1 MGCRWPPEDSWRSL
15 RMPSRT
21 LVAALAAETI
31 GTFLFFVVGAGAVI
45 MDAQTGGEIGLLGIA
60 LAHGLVLAALGT
72 AFAPISGGQFNPV
85 VTVALWLVGKVR
97 TIEGIR
103 FIVAQLVGAAAAGFA
118 LKLAFGGFEAGDT
131 VWSFARGGAP
141 AVAAGLT
148 QVTAIAIEAVLTAV
162 LVYAVLLTA
171 VDKRAPQMGAIFI
184 SGAIIADIMV
194 GGPLTGAAMNPARW
208 FGPAVAFGDLSG
220 AVVYIVGPLIGAVVA
235 ALSVRYLFAE
245 R

>member
-1 MGCRWPPEDSWRSL
+1 
-15 RMPSRT
+15 MPSRA
-21 LVAALAAETI
+21 LVAALAAEAI

-45 MDAQTGGEIGLLGIA
+45 MNAQTGGEVGLIGIA
-60 LAHGLVLAALGT
+60 LAHGLALAALGT

-85 VTVALWLVGKVR
+85 VTVALWLVGRVR
-97 TIEGIR
+97 TVEGVR
-103 FIVAQLVGAAAAGFA
+103 YIVAQLVGAVAAGFA

-131 VWSFARGGAP
+131 VWSIAGGGSP
-141 AVAAGLT
+141 GVADGLT
-148 QVTAIAIEAVLTAV
+148 PVTAIAIEAVLTAL

-171 VDKRAPQMGAIFI
+171 VDKRAPQLGALLIGGVI
-184 SGAIIADIMV
+184 VADIMV

-208 FGPAVAFGDLSG
+208 FGPAVAFGDLSE
-220 AVVYIVGPLIGAVVA
+220 AVVYIVGPLVGAVIA

>member
-1 MGCRWPPEDSWRSL
+1 
-15 RMPSRT
+15 MPSRT

-103 FIVAQLVGAAAAGFA
+103 YIAAQLVGAVAAGFA

-141 AVAAGLT
+141 GVADGLT

-208 FGPAVAFGDLSG
+208 FGPALALGDLSA

>member
-1 MGCRWPPEDSWRSL
+1 
-15 RMPSRT
+15 MPSRT

-103 FIVAQLVGAAAAGFA
+103 YIAAQLVGAVAAGFA
-118 LKLAFGGFEAGDT
+118 LKLAFGGFEPGDT

-141 AVAAGLT
+141 GVADGLT

-162 LVYAVLLTA
+162 LVYTVLLTA

>member
-21 LVAALAAETI
+21 LVAALAAEAI

-45 MDAQTGGEIGLLGIA
+45 MDAQTGGEVGLLGIA

-141 AVAAGLT
+141 FVADGLT

-171 VDKRAPQMGAIFI
+171 VDKRAPQLGALLI
-184 SGAIIADIMV
+184 GGVIIADIMV

>member
-15 RMPSRT
+15 RMPSRA
-21 LVAALAAETI
+21 LIAALAAEAI
-31 GTFLFFVVGAGAVI
+31 GTFLFFVLGAGAVI
-45 MDAQTGGEIGLLGIA
+45 MNAQTGGEVGLIGIA
-60 LAHGLVLAALGT
+60 LAHGLALAALGT

-103 FIVAQLVGAAAAGFA
+103 YIVAQLVGAAAAGFA
-118 LKLAFGGFEAGDT
+118 LKLAFGGFESGDT
-131 VWSFARGGAP
+131 AWSIAGGGSP

-171 VDKRAPQMGAIFI
+171 VDKRAPQLGALLI
-184 SGAIIADIMV
+184 GGVIIADIMV

-208 FGPAVAFGDLSG
+208 FGPAIAFGDLSE
-220 AVVYIVGPLIGAVVA
+220 AVVYIVGPLIGAVAA

>member
-21 LVAALAAETI
+21 LVTALAAETI

-103 FIVAQLVGAAAAGFA
+103 YIAAQLVGAVAAGFA
-118 LKLAFGGFEAGDT
+118 LKLAFGGFEPGDT

-141 AVAAGLT
+141 GVADGLT

-162 LVYAVLLTA
+162 LVYTVLLTA
-171 VDKRAPQMGAIFI
+171 ADKRAPQMGAIFI

-208 FGPAVAFGDLSG
+208 FGPALALGDLSA

>member
-1 MGCRWPPEDSWRSL
+1 M
-15 RMPSRT
+15 
-21 LVAALAAETI
+21 
-31 GTFLFFVVGAGAVI
+31 
-45 MDAQTGGEIGLLGIA
+45 
-60 LAHGLVLAALGT
+60 
-72 AFAPISGGQFNPV
+72 

-103 FIVAQLVGAAAAGFA
+103 YIVAQLVGAVAAGFA
-118 LKLAFGGFEAGDT
+118 LKLAFGGFEAGDSA
-131 VWSFARGGAP
+131 WSIAGGGSP

-162 LVYAVLLTA
+162 LVYTVLLTA

-208 FGPAVAFGDLSG
+208 FGPALALGDLSA

>member
-1 MGCRWPPEDSWRSL
+1 MLGEQWHGGGGGDLFAACLPPADL
-15 RMPSRT
+15 A
-21 LVAALAAETI
+21 LVGVGRLDFAADENFISDEL
-31 GTFLFFVVGAGAVI
+31 
-45 MDAQTGGEIGLLGIA
+45 
-60 LAHGLVLAALGT
+60 HRVLAALGT

-103 FIVAQLVGAAAAGFA
+103 YIVAQLVGAVAAGFA
-118 LKLAFGGFEAGDT
+118 LKLAFGGFEVGDSAWSIAG
-131 VWSFARGGAP
+131 GGSP

-148 QVTAIAIEAVLTAV
+148 QVTAIAVEAVLTAV

-171 VDKRAPQMGAIFI
+171 VDKRAPQLGALLI
-184 SGAIIADIMV
+184 GGVIIADIMV

-208 FGPAVAFGDLSG
+208 FGPAIAFGDLSG
-220 AVVYIVGPLIGAVVA
+220 AVVYIVGPLIGAVAA

>member
-1 MGCRWPPEDSWRSL
+1 
-15 RMPSRT
+15 MPSRT

-45 MDAQTGGEIGLLGIA
+45 MDAQTGGVVGLIGIA

-103 FIVAQLVGAAAAGFA
+103 FIVAQLLGAVAAGFA
-118 LKLAFGGFEAGDT
+118 LKLAFGGFELGDT
-131 VWSFARGGAP
+131 AWSVAGGGSP

-148 QVTAIAIEAVLTAV
+148 QVTAIAVEAVLTAV

-171 VDKRAPQMGAIFI
+171 VDKRAPQLGALLI
-184 SGAIIADIMV
+184 GGVIIADIMV

-208 FGPAVAFGDLSG
+208 FGPAIAFGDLSE
-220 AVVYIVGPLIGAVVA
+220 AVVYIVGPLIGAVAA

>member
-21 LVAALAAETI
+21 LIAALAAEAI
-31 GTFLFFVVGAGAVI
+31 GTFLFFLVGAGAVI
-45 MDAQTGGEIGLLGIA
+45 MDAQTGGEVGLLGIA

-85 VTVALWLVGKVR
+85 VTAALWLVGKVR

-103 FIVAQLVGAAAAGFA
+103 YIVAQLVGAVAAGFA

-131 VWSFARGGAP
+131 AWSFARGGAP
-141 AVAAGLT
+141 VVADGLT

-208 FGPAVAFGDLSG
+208 FGPALALGDLSA

>member
-1 MGCRWPPEDSWRSL
+1 
-15 RMPSRT
+15 MPSRT

-103 FIVAQLVGAAAAGFA
+103 YIVAQLVGAVAAGFA
-118 LKLAFGGFEAGDT
+118 LKLAFGGFEADDT

-141 AVAAGLT
+141 VIADGLT

-208 FGPAVAFGDLSG
+208 FGPALALGDLS
-220 AVVYIVGPLIGAVVA
+220 AVVVYIVGPLIGAVVA